1 MDDGKKLVG
10 ARGHSPRGH
19 HPTREMDGEKEGSGA
34 KLTEWQ
40 NEDEGDSE
48 SMAMRRSGRRLRR
61 PCFGCDHV
69 NPRERKLEWGK
80 KDGGGIALPFKGQA
94 RGERRSHVLRLWARA
109 VMAVAIVTERSGGGG
124 WR

>member
-1 MDDGKKLVG
+1 
-10 ARGHSPRGH
+10 
-19 HPTREMDGEKEGSGA
+19 MDGEKEGSGA

-69 NPRERKLEWGK
+69 NPRGRKLEWGK
-80 KDGGGIALPFKGQA
+80 KNGGGIALPFKGQA
-94 RGERRSHVLRLWARA
+94 RGVEALPRCGDVGAGGLVRGLTGDL
-109 VMAVAIVTERSGGGG
+109 SGEDG